1 MAQAK
6 HGYSEI
12 DPTVKDSK
20 GTTKCGIF
28 KLGTTS
34 TTNVVLF
41 VVLQA
46 SKPNP
51 STFDFIL
58 SKQSLDYA
66 RIEMIQLL
74 KKGKVP
80 QSVVLLVKVPQ
91 VPQMW
96 YYLWYFKLGFLCDP
110 SKAWV

>member
-1 MAQAK
+1 M
-6 HGYSEI
+6 YL
-12 DPTVKDSK
+12 KDL
-20 GTTKCGIF
+20 
-28 KLGTTS
+28 KLGTIK
-34 TTNVVLF
+34 VQKV
-41 VVLQA
+41 A
-46 SKPNP
+46 PP
-51 STFDFIL
+51 TFDFIL